1 MPHIFFMLHY
11 TIFCVFSQVKKT
23 IQEHKGNLEAAE
35 AACAELVVE
44 EEILPSTSSKPKK
57 RQLDSDT
64 EILQSLQ
71 KRVEESSNV
80 FRDITKAQQQSI
92 SSRSAFANY
101 VRDSILT
108 MSKTKFKKARSS
120 INHSLSEL
128 MEYSDDEMPTTT
140 AQAAPVP
147 TTQQPVFSQRHAV
160 RPSSAPTL
168 ASFGS
173 YDQQQ
178 PRFWGTSSAWG

>member
-11 TIFCVFSQVKKT
+11 TIFCVFSQVKKI
-23 IQEHKGNLEAAE
+23 IQEHKGDLEAAE
-35 AACAELVVE
+35 AACAELDVK

-71 KRVEESSNV
+71 KRVEESGNV
-80 FRDITKAQQQSI
+80 LRDITKAQQQSI

-120 INHSLSEL
+120 INHTLSEL
-128 MEYSDDEMPTTT
+128 ME
-140 AQAAPVP
+140 
-147 TTQQPVFSQRHAV
+147 
-160 RPSSAPTL
+160 
-168 ASFGS
+168 
-173 YDQQQ
+173 
-178 PRFWGTSSAWG
+178 

>member
-1 MPHIFFMLHY
+1 MPKRKTRRSKTALTFANIES
-11 TIFCVFSQVKKT
+11 IDSPASNVF
-23 IQEHKGNLEAAE
+23 AE
-35 AACAELVVE
+35 E
-44 EEILPSTSSKPKK
+44 
-57 RQLDSDT
+57 
-64 EILQSLQ
+64 
-71 KRVEESSNV
+71 VEESGNV
-80 FRDITKAQQQSI
+80 LRDITKVQQQSI
-92 SSRSAFANY
+92 SFRSAFANY

-120 INHSLSEL
+120 ITHTLSEL
-128 MEYSDDEMPTTT
+128 MEYSDDEVPTTT

-160 RPSSAPTL
+160 RPSSGPTL

-178 PRFWGTSSAWG
+178 PRFWILRLPGT